1 MERDTL
7 ADVIGRMNGQI
18 QDINGIYAL
27 CCVSIDVYRIIEN
40 TAVEVLVTAPHVVV
54 SFAYRHFV
62 GVRVRH
68 RCSCLVTNSKAVDA
82 VATETACMTLLV
94 DTVVVDGLAAPCSCL
109 TRN

>member
-1 MERDTL
+1 MHRVAVL
-7 ADVIGRMNGQI
+7 VNG
-18 QDINGIYAL
+18 
-27 CCVSIDVYRIIEN
+27 IIEN

-68 RCSCLVTNSKAVDA
+68 RCSCLVTNSKAVNA
-82 VATETACMTLLV
+82 VATETARVTLLI
-94 DTVVVDGLAAPCSCL
+94 DTVMVDRLAAPCSCL